1 MTKLAA
7 WSMEARDGEGAL
19 QRPKP
24 TRVDRS
30 HIALERHLEDWI
42 ASDMTLIAEGLT
54 LVGRQVTMDDWR
66 LDLLAIDARDRW
78 VVIEIK
84 PRTLD
89 SGALAQALYYA
100 ASLDADELF
109 GKLEARL
116 GDFGDPEQ
124 LSASVKQQQEGEGER
139 REIAVLLV
147 GAGIH
152 PGVPISGV
160 SFEVFELD
168 GGPQLLVREVVEEP
182 AAPPRR
188 RRLTVEAIRR
198 RAMEFGVGT
207 QFDRFVRMAEAARLA
222 VQPQQQ
228 SVRIAP
234 RADRRQFL
242 MYARPR
248 CGDAGGELLVE
259 VGPKQFVEFFDHLD
273 EQEAVDALGEVNG
286 VCGGG
291 EALDAVLDRIERFLT
306 EQLPQPDP
314 DGGERADRLEAK
326 ND

>member
-54 LVGRQVTMDDWR
+54 LVGRQVTTDDWR
-66 LDLLAIDARDRW
+66 LDLLAIDAQDRW

-152 PGVPISGV
+152 PGLERMNEFSRPLRRPDQRRQLRGIRAGRRPAVAGSR
-160 SFEVFELD
+160 
-168 GGPQLLVREVVEEP
+168 GGRRTGRA
-182 AAPPRR
+182 AAPPPADGRGDPPQGHG
-188 RRLTVEAIRR
+188 IRR
-198 RAMEFGVGT
+198 GDAVRPLRPHGGGSPPCGATPTTIGENRSTGRPQTVPDVRATPAAAT
-207 QFDRFVRMAEAARLA
+207 QAANCSSR
-222 VQPQQQ
+222 
-228 SVRIAP
+228 SVRSS
-234 RADRRQFL
+234 
-242 MYARPR
+242 
-248 CGDAGGELLVE
+248 
-259 VGPKQFVEFFDHLD
+259 FVEFFDHLD

-306 EQLPQPDP
+306 
-314 DGGERADRLEAK
+314 
-326 ND
+326 